1 MDNELIEA
9 LRQRSYFFD
18 EGLRFECQRC
28 GGCCNGEPG
37 LIRVSDEECQAI
49 AAFLELEL
57 DDFVNYCLHQVEG
70 FASIREDE
78 TGRCIYYEKGCSIY
92 PVRPLQCR
100 TFPFW
105 PEYLR
110 SPESWDEASRR
121 CPGVNQG
128 RIYSKAEI
136 FERIEAGMPNYI
148 DRR

>member
-1 MDNELIEA
+1 M
-9 LRQRSYFFD
+9 
-18 EGLRFECQRC
+18 
-28 GGCCNGEPG
+28 
-37 LIRVSDEECQAI
+37 
-49 AAFLELEL
+49 
-57 DDFVNYCLHQVEG
+57 NYCLHQVEG

-78 TGRCIYYEKGCSIY
+78 TGRCIYYENGCSIY

-110 SPESWDEASRR
+110 SPESWDEAARR